1 MEVVPLCLNHQFM
14 NQYKSVGAVL
24 LASVLSFSCHKHFT
38 VKSNEYKQYVISNE
52 VAADS
57 SVIRYY
63 APFKQQMEAEMNK
76 VIGTASSE
84 LEKSSDPETSLGN
97 FFADAILVE
106 ARKIEPAIDISF
118 PTTKGGI
125 RNSVSAGNITVANI
139 FELMPFDNEIIIL
152 KLSGAGV
159 QKIADY
165 LAASNGQPVSGI
177 RLKVV
182 DKKAYDVTVAGK
194 PLDLNREYIIATS
207 DYLANNGDDQSS
219 LANPLERR
227 NTGKLIR
234 TALLDYVAEQ
244 TKNGKSITPLIDG
257 RIVVSGN

>member
-1 MEVVPLCLNHQFM
+1 M

-24 LASVLSFSCHKHFT
+24 LASVLSLSCHKHFA
-38 VKSNEYKQYVISNE
+38 VKNNEYKQYGISNE
-52 VAADS
+52 VAVDS

-63 APFKQQMEAEMNK
+63 SPFKQKMEAEMNK

-97 FFADAILVE
+97 FFSDAILAE
-106 ARKIEPAIDISF
+106 ARKIDPAIDISF

-125 RNSVSAGNITVANI
+125 RNSISKGNITVANI

-159 QKIADY
+159 QKIVDF

-177 RLKVV
+177 RMKVA
-182 DKKAYDVTVAGK
+182 DKKAFDVTVAGK
-194 PLDLNREYIIATS
+194 PLDLNRDYIIATS

-227 NTGKLIR
+227 STGKLIR
-234 TALLDYVAEQ
+234 NALMDYVAEQ
-244 TKNGKSITPLIDG
+244 TKNGKPITPLIDG

>member
-1 MEVVPLCLNHQFM
+1 M
-14 NQYKSVGAVL
+14 NQYKSVGAIL
-24 LASVLSFSCHKHFT
+24 LASFLGFSCNKHFL
-38 VKSNEYKQYVISNE
+38 VKNNEYKQYGINKD
-52 VAADS
+52 VAVDS

-63 APFKQQMEAEMNK
+63 APFKQKMEAEMNK

-97 FFADAILVE
+97 FFADAIMVE
-106 ARKIEPAIDISF
+106 ARKIEPVIDISF

-125 RNSVSAGNITVANI
+125 RNSIAAGDITVSNI

-152 KLSGAGV
+152 KLSGASV
-159 QKIADY
+159 QKIIDY

-177 RLKVV
+177 RMKVA
-182 DKKAYDVTVAGK
+182 DKKAYDVTIGGM
-194 PLDLNREYIIATS
+194 PLDLNKQYVVATS

-227 NTGKLIR
+227 STGRLIR